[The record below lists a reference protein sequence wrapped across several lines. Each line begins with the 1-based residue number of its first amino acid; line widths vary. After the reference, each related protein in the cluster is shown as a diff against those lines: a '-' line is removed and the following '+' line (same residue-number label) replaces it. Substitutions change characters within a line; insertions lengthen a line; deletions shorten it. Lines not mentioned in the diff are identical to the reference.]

1 MRKTKTFYFF
11 TGQFSP
17 FLSQSIFRLILIHPE
32 IVV

>member
-1 MRKTKTFYFF
+1 VRKTKTFYFF